1 MSLEAVL
8 GQGTD
13 GSDSLDNQQLV
24 EAEHDG
30 FPIHSVIPPEIRCC
44 FGMFR
49 GSKYRTSG
57 GGHKMP
63 RVFKQRHRWE
73 VFTFS
78 FLCFFVFCFQRC
90 SVRNEKKLKMESK

>member
-63 RVFKQRHRWE
+63 RVFKQRHLVQGGKSSCS
-73 VFTFS
+73 VFYVFVFS
-78 FLCFFVFCFQRC
+78 FR
-90 SVRNEKKLKMESK
+90 SVV